1 MKKHRT
7 TIVALV
13 VTIWIIT
20 EIIINIKQIIL

>member
-7 TIVALV
+7 TIVGLV

-20 EIIINIKQIIL
+20 EIIINIKQIIS